1 MFLSVIVILIFNSTM
16 VIVNSFGRETF
27 NLTLLSN
34 KTEMVLTVMIIANA
48 CLSFLFEKLINK
60 FA

>member
-1 MFLSVIVILIFNSTM
+1 MFVSVILILIFNSTM
-16 VIVNSFGRETF
+16 VIAKNAGRDTF

-48 CLSFLFEKLINK
+48 CLSFSFEKLINK